1 MLKATIRIKSFLD
14 LRVAERLEFMTI
26 MAGSAVAGRQAGGRG
41 AGTGAIVAKSSHLET
56 AAMR

>member
-26 MAGSAVAGRQAGGRG
+26 MAGSAEAGRRAGGG
-41 AGTGAIVAKSSHLET
+41 QALEQ
-56 AAMR
+56 